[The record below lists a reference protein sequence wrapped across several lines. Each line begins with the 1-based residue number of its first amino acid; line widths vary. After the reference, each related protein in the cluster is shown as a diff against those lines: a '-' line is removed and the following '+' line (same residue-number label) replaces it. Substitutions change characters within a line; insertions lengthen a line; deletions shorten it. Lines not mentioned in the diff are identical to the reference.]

1 MKYEEIKKSSN
12 LQTSDFRLR
21 GGFTLLEI
29 TVVVSIIILL
39 STIFLA
45 NYRGGEKQ
53 FALKRSAHQLV
64 QSLRIA
70 QEMAMSG
77 REFKGAFQGGFG
89 IHFVVTPEDENTG
102 KYTLFVD
109 CDNDDIFDG
118 VIPTCVACTGDD
130 CSGPI
135 FSEEIETF
143 SLEEGIKI
151 DNLSPSFPF
160 LDVVFF
166 PPDPEVTINGD
177 IAIALASITLTF
189 DGQSQKIIT
198 VNTVGLIEIE

>member
-1 MKYEEIKKSSN
+1 MQKV
-12 LQTSDFRLR
+12 R
-21 GGFTLLEI
+21 GFTLLEI

-45 NYRGGEKQ
+45 SYRGGEKQ
-53 FALKRSAHQLV
+53 FALKRSAHQLA
-64 QSLRIA
+64 QDLRRA

-77 REFKGAFQGGFG
+77 QEFKGAFQGGFG
-89 IHFVVTPEDENTG
+89 IHFVVTFGDENTG

-118 VIPTCVACTGDD
+118 GIPTCDDCTGEE

-151 DNLSPSFPF
+151 GAISPSFP

-166 PPDPEVTINGD
+166 PPDPEIIINGNL
-177 IAIALASITLTF
+177 AITSASINLTF

-198 VNTVGLIEIE
+198 INTAGLIEIE